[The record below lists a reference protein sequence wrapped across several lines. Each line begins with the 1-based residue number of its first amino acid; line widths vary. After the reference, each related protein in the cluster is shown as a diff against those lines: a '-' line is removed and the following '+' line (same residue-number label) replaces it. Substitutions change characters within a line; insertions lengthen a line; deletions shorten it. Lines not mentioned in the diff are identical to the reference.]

1 MPIKKELKNEKKSK
15 KTKKNN
21 VTSNNNKTNSN
32 SNNEQNKKEIK
43 KNKKAK
49 TVKIVKE
56 VKKINKSKEVK
67 KNKNELNSIDT
78 DVESNNELNS
88 QEIDTELNNNSESF
102 EKKLSNCLKKC
113 NLFTEVENNKK
124 YKSGFFKNEEEYQ
137 NSFDKIILFSKEITT
152 TQKNNIDVVMFHTN
166 NEDGLMAAYYIFKY
180 FEDKKELIFIPTR
193 PSSSNNMLNYRLK
206 KYDHIMK
213 DKNIIIVDLSFGKAN
228 YDYLS
233 NLCKSIII
241 IDDHPRKNT
250 LLDKYKNIDYF
261 IGDDKHCASVYTYK
275 FFNPK
280 NNIPLD
286 LIYIDNNDRKLQL
299 PFINSTLYRY
309 ITVYNNFK
317 IIHSPYLNIRFTSNA
332 DFKKLEE
339 LLNVSIEYKSL
350 IGKLY
355 DEVCNN
361 IKAQVAVNAVKN
373 IFCGHPVYILN
384 YNDPVLYKMV
394 SREMF
399 TLAERNGDV
408 IDFVVLYGWEFKS
421 NAYKI
426 FVSEKHS
433 GRPPRYT
440 NALNSILNKYGKFTT
455 KSGKVTQYVL
465 NFYYPHDKNH
475 DIWDLIK

>member
-1 MPIKKELKNEKKSK
+1 MPIKKNLKNKKSSK
-15 KTKKNN
+15 SVKKNN
-21 VTSNNNKTNSN
+21 IISNNNKTNTN
-32 SNNEQNKKEIK
+32 SNNEQNKKEAKKIK
-43 KNKKAK
+43 K
-49 TVKIVKE
+49 VKIVKKVSK
-56 VKKINKSKEVK
+56 VKKEKNNNNKS
-67 KNKNELNSIDT
+67 NSNET
-78 DVESNNELNS
+78 DIESNNESNILEKNS
-88 QEIDTELNNNSESF
+88 ESTSKLNNNSESF
-102 EKKLSNCLKKC
+102 EKKLSDCLKKC
-113 NLFTEVENNKK
+113 NLFSEVENNKK
-124 YKSGFFKNEEEYQ
+124 YKNGFFKDEEEYQ
-137 NSFDKIILFSKEITT
+137 NSFDKIISFSKEITT

-166 NEDGLMAAYYIFKY
+166 NEDGLMSAYYIFKY
-180 FEDKKELIFIPTR
+180 FENKKELMFIPTK
-193 PSSSNNMLNYRLK
+193 PSSSNTMLNYRLK
-206 KYDHIMK
+206 KYDNIMK
-213 DKNIIIVDLSFGKAN
+213 DKNLIIVDLSFGKAN

-241 IDDHPRKNT
+241 IDDHPRKNN
-250 LLDKYKNIDYF
+250 LLNKYKNIDYF

-280 NNIPLD
+280 DDVPLD

-350 IGKLY
+350 VGKLY

-361 IKAQVAVNAVKN
+361 IKAQVAVNAVKKT
-373 IFCGHPVYILN
+373 FCGHPVYILN

-399 TLAERNGDV
+399 TCAERHGDI

-426 FVSEKHS
+426 FVSEKHT
-433 GRPPRYT
+433 GKPPKYT
-440 NALNSILNKYGKFTT
+440 NALNNILNKYGKFTT
-455 KSGKVTQYVL
+455 KSGRVAQYVL
-465 NFYYPHDKNH
+465 NFYYPHDNNH
-475 DIWDLIK
+475 DIWDLFY

>member
-1 MPIKKELKNEKKSK
+1 MNIKKELKNEKKNK
-15 KTKKNN
+15 RTKKNN

-32 SNNEQNKKEIK
+32 SNSNNEQNKKK
-43 KNKKAK
+43 
-49 TVKIVKE
+49 VKS
-56 VKKINKSKEVK
+56 VKKVKKVIKVKKSK
-67 KNKNELNSIDT
+67 NNSESNTEQT
-78 DVESNNELNS
+78 DIESNNESNS
-88 QEIDTELNNNSESF
+88 QEIDTKSNNISESF

-113 NLFTEVENNKK
+113 NLFSEVEDNKK

-137 NSFDKIILFSKEITT
+137 NSFDKIISFSKEITT

-180 FEDKKELIFIPTR
+180 FENKKELIFIPTR
-193 PSSSNNMLNYRLK
+193 PSSSNNRLNYRLK

-241 IDDHPRKNT
+241 IDDHPRQNT
-250 LLDKYKNIDYF
+250 LLEKYKNIDYF

-280 NNIPLD
+280 INVPLD

-350 IGKLY
+350 VGKLY
-355 DEVCNN
+355 DEVSNN
-361 IKAQVAVNAVKN
+361 IKSQVAVNAVKN
-373 IFCGHPVYILN
+373 KFCGHSVYILN

-399 TLAERNGDV
+399 TLAEKNGDV

-433 GRPPRYT
+433 GKPPKYT
-440 NALNSILNKYGKFTT
+440 KELYNILNKYGKFTT
-455 KSGKVTQYVL
+455 QSGKITQYVL

>member
-1 MPIKKELKNEKKSK
+1 MPIKKKSK
-15 KTKKNN
+15 RTKKNI
-21 VTSNNNKTNSN
+21 TSNNNKTNINSNSNSNSN
-32 SNNEQNKKEIK
+32 SNNEQNKKKVKSVKSVK
-43 KNKKAK
+43 K
-49 TVKIVKE
+49 
-56 VKKINKSKEVK
+56 VKKIIKVK
-67 KNKNELNSIDT
+67 KIKNNSKLNNQETDIETNSELNT
-78 DVESNNELNS
+78 
-88 QEIDTELNNNSESF
+88 QEIDTESNNNSESF
-102 EKKLSNCLKKC
+102 EIKLSNCLKKC
-113 NLFTEVENNKK
+113 NIFTEVENNKK

-137 NSFDKIILFSKEITT
+137 NSFDKIISFSKDITT
-152 TQKNNIDVVMFHTN
+152 TQKNNIDVVMFHTD
-166 NEDGLMAAYYIFKY
+166 NEDGLMSAYYIFKY
-180 FEDKKELIFIPTR
+180 FENKKELMFIPTK
-193 PSSSNNMLNYRLK
+193 PSSSNTMLNYRLK

-213 DKNIIIVDLSFGKAN
+213 DKNLIIVDLSFGKAN

-241 IDDHPRKNT
+241 IDDHPRRNT

-280 NNIPLD
+280 SSVPLD

-317 IIHSPYLNIRFTSNA
+317 IIHSPYLNIRFTSNT

-350 IGKLY
+350 VGKLY
-355 DEVCNN
+355 DEVSNN
-361 IKAQVAVNAVKN
+361 IKTQVAVNAVKN
-373 IFCGHPVYILN
+373 TFCGHSVYILN

-399 TLAERNGDV
+399 TLAEKNGDV

-440 NALNSILNKYGKFTT
+440 NALNNILNKYGKFTT

-465 NFYYPHDKNH
+465 NFYYPHDNNH

>member
-1 MPIKKELKNEKKSK
+1 
-15 KTKKNN
+15 
-21 VTSNNNKTNSN
+21 
-32 SNNEQNKKEIK
+32 
-43 KNKKAK
+43 
-49 TVKIVKE
+49 
-56 VKKINKSKEVK
+56 
-67 KNKNELNSIDT
+67 
-78 DVESNNELNS
+78 
-88 QEIDTELNNNSESF
+88 
-102 EKKLSNCLKKC
+102 
-113 NLFTEVENNKK
+113 
-124 YKSGFFKNEEEYQ
+124 
-137 NSFDKIILFSKEITT
+137 
-152 TQKNNIDVVMFHTN
+152 MFHTD
-166 NEDGLMAAYYIFKY
+166 NEDGLMSAYYIFKY
-180 FEDKKELIFIPTR
+180 FENKKELMFIPTK
-193 PSSSNNMLNYRLK
+193 PSSSNTMLNYRLK

-213 DKNIIIVDLSFGKAN
+213 DKNLIIVDLSFGKAN

-241 IDDHPRKNT
+241 IDDHPRRNT

-280 NNIPLD
+280 SSVPLD

-317 IIHSPYLNIRFTSNA
+317 IIHSPYLNIRFTSNT

-350 IGKLY
+350 VGKLY
-355 DEVCNN
+355 DEVSNN
-361 IKAQVAVNAVKN
+361 IKTQVAVNAVKN
-373 IFCGHPVYILN
+373 TFCGHSVYILN

-399 TLAERNGDV
+399 TLAEKNGDV

-440 NALNSILNKYGKFTT
+440 NALNNILNKYGKFTT

-465 NFYYPHDKNH
+465 NFYYPHDNNH

>member
-1 MPIKKELKNEKKSK
+1 MPIKKELKNEKKRK
-15 KTKKNN
+15 RTKKNN
-21 VTSNNNKTNSN
+21 ITSNNNKKNTNSN
-32 SNNEQNKKEIK
+32 DEQNKKKVK
-43 KNKKAK
+43 KVKK
-49 TVKIVKE
+49 VKIVKKVIK
-56 VKKINKSKEVK
+56 VKKSK
-67 KNKNELNSIDT
+67 NNSELNNQETDIESNSESNTQEMDT
-78 DVESNNELNS
+78 ESNN
-88 QEIDTELNNNSESF
+88 ISESF
-102 EKKLSNCLKKC
+102 EIKLSNCLKKC
-113 NLFTEVENNKK
+113 NIFSEVEDNKK
-124 YKSGFFKNEEEYQ
+124 YKSGFFKNLEEYQ
-137 NSFDKIILFSKEITT
+137 NSFDKIISFSNDITT

-166 NEDGLMAAYYIFKY
+166 NEDGLMSAYYIFKY
-180 FEDKKELIFIPTR
+180 FENKKELIFIPTR
-193 PSSSNNMLNYRLK
+193 PSSSNNRLNYRLK

-241 IDDHPRKNT
+241 IDDHPRRNT

-280 NNIPLD
+280 INVPLN

-350 IGKLY
+350 VGKLY
-355 DEVCNN
+355 DEVSNN
-361 IKAQVAVNAVKN
+361 IKSQVAVNAVKN
-373 IFCGHPVYILN
+373 KFCGHPVYILN

-399 TLAERNGDV
+399 TLAERNGDA

-426 FVSEKHS
+426 FVSEKHT
-433 GRPPRYT
+433 GKPPKYT
-440 NALNSILNKYGKFTT
+440 KELYNILNKYGKFTT
-455 KSGKVTQYVL
+455 QSGKITQYLL
-465 NFYYPHDKNH
+465 NFYYPHDSNH
-475 DIWDLIK
+475 DIWDLINK

>member
-1 MPIKKELKNEKKSK
+1 MPIKKSK
-15 KTKKNN
+15 KTNNLTNNETNNENNNINNNINKNINKKNN
-21 VTSNNNKTNSN
+21 N
-32 SNNEQNKKEIK
+32 
-43 KNKKAK
+43 
-49 TVKIVKE
+49 
-56 VKKINKSKEVK
+56 
-67 KNKNELNSIDT
+67 L
-78 DVESNNELNS
+78 
-88 QEIDTELNNNSESF
+88 ESF
-102 EKKLSNCLKKC
+102 ESKLSNCLKKC
-113 NLFTEVENNKK
+113 NLFSNLENNKK
-124 YKSGFFKNEEEYQ
+124 HKNGFFKNEEEYQ
-137 NSFDKIILFSKEITT
+137 NSFSKIISFSKKITT
-152 TQKNNIDVVMFHTN
+152 TQKNNIDVVMFHSD
-166 NEDGLMAAYYIFKY
+166 NEDGLMSAYYIFKY
-180 FEDKKELIFIPTR
+180 FEKKKELLFIPAK
-193 PSSSNNMLNYRLK
+193 PSSSNTMLNYRLK
-206 KYDHIMK
+206 KFDNIIK

-233 NLCKSIII
+233 NLCKNIII
-241 IDDHPRKNT
+241 IDDHPRKNN

-280 NNIPLD
+280 ADVPLD

-339 LLNVSIEYKSL
+339 LLNVSIEYKCL
-350 IGKLY
+350 VGKLY
-355 DEVCNN
+355 DEVSNN
-361 IKAQVAVNAVKN
+361 IKSQVAVNAVKN
-373 IFCGHPVYILN
+373 KFCGHPVYILN

-399 TLAERNGDV
+399 TLAEKNGDV

-426 FVSEKHS
+426 FVSEKHT
-433 GRPPRYT
+433 GKPPKYT
-440 NALNSILNKYGKFTT
+440 KELNNILNKYGKFTT

-465 NFYYPHDKNH
+465 NFYYPHDSNH
-475 DIWDLIK
+475 DIWNLIK